1 MSEILI
7 AGIGSPHGADRL
19 GWAVIDAL
27 RQRNLPQPVRLA
39 SCAQPGELSVLLL
52 EAAHAIVLD
61 AMLGSG
67 PAGRIHRLAIADL
80 PDVAQKVSS
89 HGIGLREA
97 IRLAAALGFEPD
109 RLSLIALDVVEAEAA
124 LELSWIEALADEACQ
139 HLFALTRQR
148 G

>member
-52 EAAHAIVLD
+52 EATHAIVLD

-67 PAGRIHRLAIADL
+67 P
-80 PDVAQKVSS
+80 

-124 LELSWIEALADEACQ
+124 LELSWIEALADEACR
-139 HLFALTRQR
+139 HLFDLQRQE